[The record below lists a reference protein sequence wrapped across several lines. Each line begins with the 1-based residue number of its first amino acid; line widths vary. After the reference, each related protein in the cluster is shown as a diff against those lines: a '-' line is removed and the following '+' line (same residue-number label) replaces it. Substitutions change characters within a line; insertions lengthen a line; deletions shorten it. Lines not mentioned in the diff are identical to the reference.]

1 VITLSNRTLRT
12 RLLQIAGGL
21 HELDV
26 AEVEVEADD
35 DAADIWKKKVR

>member
-1 VITLSNRTLRT
+1 LRFRFLNT
-12 RLLQIAGGL
+12 GLLQIAGGL

-35 DAADIWKKKVR
+35 DATDIWKKKVR